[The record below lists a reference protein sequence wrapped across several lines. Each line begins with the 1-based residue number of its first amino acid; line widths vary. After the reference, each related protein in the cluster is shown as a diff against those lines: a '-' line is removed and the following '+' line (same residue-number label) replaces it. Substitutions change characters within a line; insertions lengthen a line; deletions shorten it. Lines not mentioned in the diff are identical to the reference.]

1 MLKKLAGIYESR
13 IRPHAKKILVGILIF
28 LFVFTVTGFFVLPP
42 IVKSVL
48 TKQLSANLHREVTIG
63 QVRINPYTFSVTV
76 RGLAVKERSSA
87 ATFVSC
93 KELYV
98 NLEGTSLL
106 RLALIL
112 KEIRLTE
119 PYINVVRKDDL
130 SYNFSDLLEADK
142 PAAPAKKEKSKP
154 LRFSLNNIRIEN
166 GSVDFM
172 DGPNKTKHTI
182 RELTIGVPFLSNIRS
197 YVERFVQPHFSAR
210 IDGALYTI
218 QGKTKPFANSL
229 ETFVDVSV
237 KDLNVPYYLAYV
249 PMKMKF
255 EIASALVDTQT
266 RVSFI
271 ETKNKK
277 TQLTVQGS
285 LALKNLVVNDAKKK
299 PFFKLPLLDVGI
311 APSEPLSQIIH
322 LSKVSIQSPD
332 VEVTRD
338 AKGVLNVEA
347 LLPEEKKE
355 KAGAKKTAKA
365 EKTGKT
371 GEASNQALS
380 LDIDAITLSGGRIAF
395 SDLSAEK
402 PFKTVLSPVELKVD
416 HFSNGRDRQA
426 IYALSIESEA
436 KETVKAQ
443 GRFSLDPLGSE
454 GMIEVSSVVLKK
466 YGPLCRKIVLFDIE
480 DGRLDLSTLYK
491 YAQGQ
496 KEPEIDLSG
505 LSLSLRS
512 LRLGKPGDKTDFF
525 KLPTLAVSH
534 TELDLAKKT
543 LRVGSFSTR
552 GGEIMVE
559 RLQNG
564 DLSLLKLF
572 PSTPAAEGQGK
583 TAAAE
588 TSKKTA
594 APAAAPKA
602 PAGKTAAQAKAA
614 EPEKPWLVLLKQV
627 LVDKYTVRVE
637 DHATPTPAV
646 LIAQNLRIKGDNI
659 STAKNAKGKI
669 AVSCLLNGKGKV
681 SAAGT
686 VGIEPIFADLK
697 IAVAGVEAAPF
708 QPYLADKVTMTVT
721 GGSLSTA
728 GALSLVSDKEGRVK
742 AAYKG
747 DASVVN
753 FSSID
758 KSHGQDLLKL
768 ESLSLSGMAV
778 NTEPFSVDIKGI
790 SLANFYA
797 LVSISPEGKVNLQEM
812 LAAKGADAEAQ
823 PRPAPQETGAPVQPA
838 PAAPA
843 ASAPPSPAKAAPPQ
857 PSPPQPRTPGQPSS
871 GREKAAAPAGKE
883 APPKAIKIDQITL
896 KGGRIDFSDA
906 SVKPRFAAHISEMAG
921 KVTGLSAEQNTAA
934 AVDLRAKLDDYA
946 PLEITGKINPLR
958 DDLYVDLKIRL
969 KDLDLSPATPYAG
982 TYAGYTIAKGK
993 LSLDLSYS
1001 IAKRKLDA
1009 QNNIFID
1016 QFTFGEKVESPKATK
1031 LPVRFAVSLLKDRK
1045 GEINLEIPVSGSL
1058 DDPKFSVGRIIL
1070 RVIVNLIAKAATSP
1084 FALLGAAFGGG
1095 EELSYAEFDY
1105 GSEAIPDPGMKKL
1118 ASVAKALRDRP
1129 SLKLDIEGHVD
1140 MQRDREG
1147 LRQVIFTRKIKAQK
1161 LNAITKKGQ
1170 PAVPVDDVRIE
1181 PAEYAGYLKAAY
1193 KEEKFPKPKNF
1204 IGLAKDIPVPEMEK
1218 LMLAH
1223 TEVTD
1228 GDLRALA
1235 SQRAMRVKD
1244 AILKSGQ
1251 VEPERV
1257 FIVEPKSLAPEK
1269 KEKVKDSRVD
1279 FKLK

>member
-13 IRPHAKKILVGILIF
+13 IRPRARKIVVGFLIF
-28 LFVFTVTGFFVLPP
+28 FFVFTVTGFFVLPP

-63 QVRINPYTFSVTV
+63 QVRINPYTISVTV
-76 RGLAVKERSSA
+76 RGLSVKERSSS
-87 ATFVSC
+87 ATFVFC
-93 KELYV
+93 KEVFV
-98 NLEGTSLL
+98 NFESSSVL

-112 KEIRLTE
+112 KEVRLTR
-119 PYINVVRKDDL
+119 PYIKIVRNDDL
-130 SYNFSDLLEADK
+130 SYNFSDLLEAQK
-142 PAAPAKKEKSKP
+142 PAAPAKKEKSRA

-166 GSVDFM
+166 GSIDFT
-172 DGPNKTKHTI
+172 DGPNKTKHTV
-182 RELTIGVPFLSNIRS
+182 RDLTIGIPFLSNIRS
-197 YVERFVQPHFSAR
+197 YVESFVQPYFSAR
-210 IDGALYTI
+210 INGSLYTI
-218 QGKTKPFANSL
+218 QGKTKPFADSL
-229 ETFVDVSV
+229 ETFVDINV
-237 KDLNVPYYLAYV
+237 KDFNVPYHLAYI

-255 EIASALVDTQT
+255 EIASAFVDTQA

-271 ETKNKK
+271 ETKGKK
-277 TQLTVQGS
+277 SYLTVQGG

-322 LSKVSIQSPD
+322 LSRVSVQSPD
-332 VEVTRD
+332 LEVRRD

-347 LLPEEKKE
+347 LLPEEKE
-355 KAGAKKTAKA
+355 VKADGKKTAKA
-365 EKTGKT
+365 EKPAKTEKTGKT
-371 GEASNQALS
+371 GEASRSALS
-380 LDIDAITLSGGRIAF
+380 LDIDSITLSDGRIAF
-395 SDLSAEK
+395 SDLSGEK

-416 HFSNGRDRQA
+416 HFGNGRDQRA
-426 IYALSIESEA
+426 VYALSIESEV

-443 GRFSLDPLGSE
+443 GRLCLDPLESE
-454 GMIEVSSVVLKK
+454 GMLEVSSVVLKK
-466 YGPLCRKIVLFDIE
+466 YGPLCSNIVLFDIR

-491 YAQGQ
+491 YAQGP

-505 LSLSLRS
+505 FSLSLRS
-512 LRLGKPGDKTDFF
+512 LRLGKPGEKADFF
-525 KLPTLAVSH
+525 KLPVLTVDH
-534 TELDLAKKT
+534 TELDLARRA
-543 LRVGSFSTR
+543 LRIGSFSTR
-552 GGEIMVE
+552 GGDILVE

-564 DLSLLKLF
+564 DLSLLKLI
-572 PSTPAAEGQGK
+572 SSGAAEGPKKTAATGTGAAKK
-583 TAAAE
+583 TAAA
-588 TSKKTA
+588 
-594 APAAAPKA
+594 A
-602 PAGKTAAQAKAA
+602 PAGQKRAPQANAPTKALPGKAA
-614 EPEKPWLVLLKQV
+614 ARTKAAGPEKPWLVLLKQV

-637 DHATPTPAV
+637 DRTTPTPAV
-646 LIAQNLRIKGDNI
+646 LVAQNLRVKGENI
-659 STAKNAKGKI
+659 STAKNARGKI
-669 AVSCLLNGKGKV
+669 DVSCLLNGKGKV
-681 SAAGT
+681 SASGSL
-686 VGIEPIFADLK
+686 GMEPVFANLRVS
-697 IAVAGVEAAPF
+697 VAGVETAPF
-708 QPYLADKVTMTVT
+708 QPYFADKVTMTVT

-728 GALSLVSDKEGRVK
+728 GAFSMASDKEGRVN
-742 AAYKG
+742 ATYKG
-747 DASVVN
+747 NASAVN

-758 KSHGQDLLKL
+758 KSRGQDLLKF

-797 LVSISPEGKVNLQEM
+797 LISISPEGKVNLQEM
-812 LAAKGADAEAQ
+812 LASKGPDAGAQ
-823 PRPAPQETGAPVQPA
+823 PESAQQGAGAPAPLAQ
-838 PAAPA
+838 AAPA
-843 ASAPPSPAKAAPPQ
+843 ASAPPPLPKAAPP
-857 PSPPQPRTPGQPSS
+857 
-871 GREKAAAPAGKE
+871 PAGKE
-883 APPKAIKIDQITL
+883 APPKAIKIDQVTL

-906 SVKPRFAAHISEMAG
+906 SVKPRFSVHISEMVG
-921 KVTGLSAEQNTAA
+921 KVSGLSAEQNTTAT
-934 AVDLRAKLDDYA
+934 VDLRAKLDDYA

-958 DDLYVDLKIRL
+958 NDLYVDLKVRL

-993 LSLDLSYS
+993 LSLDLSYA

-1009 QNNIFID
+1009 ENDIFID
-1016 QFTFGEKVESPKATK
+1016 QFTFGERVDSPKATK

-1045 GEINLEIPVSGSL
+1045 GEIKLEVPVSGSL

-1084 FALLGAAFGGG
+1084 FALLGAIFGGG
-1095 EELSYAEFDY
+1095 EELSYTEFDY
-1105 GSEAIPDPGMKKL
+1105 GSTAIPDPGMKKM
-1118 ASVAKALRDRP
+1118 ATVAKALHERP

-1140 MQRDREG
+1140 MERDREG
-1147 LRQVIFTRKIKAQK
+1147 LRQVLFTRKIKAQK

-1181 PAEYAGYLKAAY
+1181 PSEYAGYLKRAY
-1193 KEEKFPKPKNF
+1193 REEKFPKPRNI
-1204 IGLAKDIPVPEMEK
+1204 IGMAKDIPVPEMEK

-1223 TEVTD
+1223 TDVTD

-1244 AILKSGQ
+1244 EILKSGQ

-1257 FIVEPKSLAPEK
+1257 FIVEPKSLEPEK